1 MYAINRVLQVRAGT
15 LEANMKALLHL
26 LQSGQISV
34 TGNGEILQK
43 PSAEAVSSNSV
54 SYDLNGTV
62 VPENA
67 DADADFLVS
76 SHSAPRELNLRSVS
90 LHEACGT
97 SEDVLRKVQVCFND
111 IYFFSK
117 S

>member
-26 LQSGQISV
+26 LQSGQIAV
-34 TGNGEILQK
+34 AGNGEILQK
-43 PSAEAVSSNSV
+43 PSAEAVSCNTASH
-54 SYDLNGTV
+54 DLNGTV
-62 VPENA
+62 VPEN
-67 DADADFLVS
+67 ADADFLVS
-76 SHSAPRELNLRSVS
+76 SHSAPRELNLRPVS

-97 SEDVLRKVQVCFND
+97 SEDVRRRVQVCINLY
-111 IYFFSK
+111 IIFSK

>member
-1 MYAINRVLQVRAGT
+1 
-15 LEANMKALLHL
+15 MKALLHL

-34 TGNGEILQK
+34 AGNGEILQK

-67 DADADFLVS
+67 DADFLVS
-76 SHSAPRELNLRSVS
+76 SHSVPRELNLHSVS
-90 LHEACGT
+90 LHEAFGT

-111 IYFFSK
+111 FFQK
-117 S
+117 AE